1 MEAPFVGDGPPP
13 RLRLR
18 AEDARDLEVISACLQ
33 DAVTRRRD
41 MAYRRREHRFAAI
54 FNRFRWEREAGG
66 GRGGGAGSGSPPRHQ
81 RIRTGVHFDGCLA
94 VRSRGLGRMGADAV
108 LSLLAID
115 CRPGDDGAAEI
126 VLEFAGGAA
135 ILMHLECIDCRL
147 RDMSEPWQARARPD
161 HRLDDPAGDA

>member
-1 MEAPFVGDGPPP
+1 MEPPLVGDGALP

-66 GRGGGAGSGSPPRHQ
+66 GAGRRSPPRHQ

-94 VRSRGLGRMGADAV
+94 VRSRGLDRMGDDAV

-135 ILMHLECIDCRL
+135 ILMDLECIDCRL
-147 RDMSEPWQARARPD
+147 RDMSGPWEARARPD

>member
-1 MEAPFVGDGPPP
+1 MERSFVEDGPPA

-66 GRGGGAGSGSPPRHQ
+66 GRGGAGPGPSPPHQ
-81 RIRTGVHFDGCLA
+81 RVRTGVHFDGCLA
-94 VRSRGLGRMGADAV
+94 VRSRGLDGMGADAV

-115 CRPGDDGAAEI
+115 CRPGDDGAAEV

-147 RDMSEPWQARARPD
+147 RDMTEPWEARARPD

>member
-1 MEAPFVGDGPPP
+1 MEAPSVGDGPPP

-66 GRGGGAGSGSPPRHQ
+66 GRGGGAGPGSPPRHQ

-94 VRSRGLGRMGADAV
+94 VRSRGLDRMGADAV

-115 CRPGDDGAAEI
+115 CRPRDDGAAEI

>member
-1 MEAPFVGDGPPP
+1 MERSFVEDGPPA

-66 GRGGGAGSGSPPRHQ
+66 GRGGAGPGSPPPHQ
-81 RIRTGVHFDGCLA
+81 RVRTGVHFDSCLA
-94 VRSRGLGRMGADAV
+94 VRSRGLDGMGADAV

-115 CRPGDDGAAEI
+115 CRPGDDGAAEV

-147 RDMSEPWQARARPD
+147 RDMTEPWEARARPD

>member
-1 MEAPFVGDGPPP
+1 MEAPLVGDSPPR

-54 FNRFRWEREAGG
+54 FNRFRWEREAGSD
-66 GRGGGAGSGSPPRHQ
+66 RGDGAEPRSPPRHQ
-81 RIRTGVHFDGCLA
+81 RVRTGVHFDGCLA
-94 VRSRGLGRMGADAV
+94 VRSRGLDGMGADAV

-147 RDMSEPWQARARPD
+147 HDMSEPWQARARPD

>member
-1 MEAPFVGDGPPP
+1 MEPSFVEDGPPP

-18 AEDARDLEVISACLQ
+18 AEDARDLAVISACLQ

-66 GRGGGAGSGSPPRHQ
+66 GGAGPGSPPRYQ
-81 RIRTGVHFDGCLA
+81 RVRTGVHFDGCLD
-94 VRSRGLGRMGADAV
+94 VRSRGLDRMGADTV

-115 CRPGDDGAAEI
+115 CRPGDDGAADV

-147 RDMSEPWQARARPD
+147 QDMTEPWEARARPN

>member
-1 MEAPFVGDGPPP
+1 MDPSLVEDGPLP

-18 AEDARDLEVISACLQ
+18 AEDARDLAVISACLQ

-41 MAYRRREHRFAAI
+41 MAYRRRERRFAAI

-66 GRGGGAGSGSPPRHQ
+66 DRGGAGPGSPPRHQ
-81 RIRTGVHFDGCLA
+81 RIRTGVHFEGCLA
-94 VRSRGLGRMGADAV
+94 VRSRGLDRMGADAV

-115 CRPGDDGAAEI
+115 CRPGDDGAAEV

-147 RDMSEPWQARARPD
+147 CDMTEPWEARARPD